1 MIPGTFEYH
10 AAGSVEETLALLA
23 EHGEDA
29 KILAGGQSLIPLMKF
44 RLVQPGHLVDINRVE
59 GLSGISESSGWLR
72 IGALTR
78 EVDVEKSAAVQASYP
93 LLHDTARV
101 IADPLVRNL
110 ATICGNIAHADPAN
124 DHPATLLAYRAE
136 VVALGPAG
144 ERTIAIDDFFID
156 AFSTGLQP
164 GEILTEI
171 RIPAPAAR
179 SGGAYV
185 KLERKVGD
193 YAIAAAAAQ
202 LALDA
207 DGTIYQAGLALT
219 NVSFNSRR
227 SARAEQLLV
236 GRKPDDETFRE
247 AARIAAEDCEPADD
261 LRGSADY
268 KRAMARTTAR
278 RALRIAALRAESQM
292 SPNGGA
298 H

>member
-10 AAGSVEETLALLA
+10 AVRSIEETLALLA
-23 EHGEDA
+23 EHGDDA
-29 KILAGGQSLIPLMKF
+29 KVLAGGQSLIPLMKF
-44 RLVQPGHLVDINRVE
+44 RLAQPAHLVDINRVD
-59 GLSGISESSGWLR
+59 GLSGISETSGWLR

-78 EVDVEKSAAVQASYP
+78 EAEVEKSAAVQASYP

-110 ATICGNIAHADPAN
+110 ATLGGNIAHADPAN

-136 VVALGPAG
+136 VVARGQNG
-144 ERTIAIDDFFID
+144 ERAIPIDDFFVD
-156 AFSTGLQP
+156 AFTTGLQP
-164 GEILTEI
+164 GEIVTQI

-193 YAIAAAAAQ
+193 YAVAAAAAQ
-202 LALDA
+202 LSLDA

-219 NVSFNSRR
+219 NVSFSSRR
-227 SARAEQLLV
+227 SARAEQFLL
-236 GRKPDDETFRE
+236 GRKPDDATFRE
-247 AARIAAEDCEPADD
+247 AAQIAADDCDPIGD

-278 RALRIAALRAESQM
+278 RALRIAALRAEAA
-292 SPNGGA
+292 NGGA